1 MKKSSSYTVR
11 VELKDYG
18 EGIPEDIK
26 MKIFERLFRARSKKK
41 AQGTG
46 LGLYIVKTIIETF
59 NGKIWVEDRVKN
71 DHTQGA
77 KFIIELPLF
86 STSDL

>member
-1 MKKSSSYTVR
+1 MKKSSSRTVR

-46 LGLYIVKTIIETF
+46 LGLYIVKKTLERYGGDVIIKDKVPKGSIFQLMIKTP
-59 NGKIWVEDRVKN
+59 
-71 DHTQGA
+71 T
-77 KFIIELPLF
+77 
-86 STSDL
+86 T